1 MRQLLNRLVMI
12 SIDTNILVCIFVDD
26 AEQPEQCKRARQ
38 IVSEYKTVYV
48 SQVVQVETVWVL
60 SRAYGFSR
68 KEIGL
73 ALESLLNNQSFRLEN
88 EIIFTAAFQLYC
100 ASNIDFSDAV
110 ILQTSTQEKL
120 ELLSFDKKLQKH
132 QGVIKL

>member
-1 MRQLLNRLVMI
+1 MI
-12 SIDTNILVCIFVDD
+12 SLDTNVLVRIFVDD
-26 AEQPEQCKRARQ
+26 AEQPGQCIRARQ

-73 ALESLLNNQSFRLEN
+73 VLENLLNNQSFRLEN
-88 EIIFTAAFQLYC
+88 EIIFTAAAPLYST
-100 ASNIDFSDAV
+100 SNIDFSDAV
-110 ILQTSTQEKL
+110 ILQTSAQEKL
-120 ELLSFDKKLQKH
+120 ELLSFDKKLQK
-132 QGVIKL
+132 QLGVINL

>member
-1 MRQLLNRLVMI
+1 MRQLLNQHVMI
-12 SIDTNILVCIFVDD
+12 SLDTNILVRIFVDD
-26 AEQPEQCKRARQ
+26 AEQPDQCKKARQ

-68 KEIGL
+68 KEVGVV
-73 ALESLLNNQSFRLEN
+73 LEHLLNNQSFRLEN
-88 EIIFTAAFQLYC
+88 EIIFTAAVPLYS

-110 ILQTSTQEKL
+110 ILQTSAQEKL
-120 ELLSFDKKLQKH
+120 ELLSFDKKLQKL
-132 QGVIKL
+132 QGVTSL